1 MKKIIHNLSKNTF
14 KKALL
19 YTIIVIAF
27 VHTPRMTS
35 AQSPILGTVADFV
48 LFSTNGAVTNTGL
61 SQFTGNVGTNKGPV
75 TGFGNVNG
83 VMHDQDGA
91 SAASA
96 ADLLSLYDQLNNTTP
111 TFFPSVLLGNGDSLI
126 AGVYKLFSKATLNG
140 NLYLDGK
147 GDAGAVFIFQI
158 QGALST
164 GAASKVK
171 LINGAQ
177 ACNVFWK
184 VEGLVE
190 MATKTYMRGTVVA
203 NNAAMVTST
212 LDSLEGRFVTTTGAI
227 TIDGSMTYTPTGC
240 NAPLLNGPALPP
252 LGTTACYGIFSGNG
266 AITNTGVTYITG
278 DVGTNVGLA
287 AGFDPLLVTG
297 KIHTKPDVSTAACA
311 ADLQTLYNYIN
322 VLNPDIQ
329 LLYPAQFGNNLVL
342 TPHTYLLNTA
352 TAFTD
357 TLYLNAQGNPDGV
370 FVIKVNGAFTT
381 STFSRVVLMNGA
393 QAKNI
398 FWQVE
403 GMATIARNS
412 VFYGTL
418 ICNNAAIGLT
428 TGDSLYGRAL
438 TTSGALSTVTLAAMI
453 PNGTCTEGLPI
464 NWLYFTGTPE
474 QENVVLQW
482 STRNDLNN
490 NLYTIER
497 SSNGNDYETLGSIN
511 VFEKNENTPSAYSYT
526 DIQPYP
532 LGYYRICQTDKTGQQ
547 TFSQSIQV
555 KMAATQG
562 LQVQPYVGTSVI
574 NIKVSGAAAGKGAIQ
589 LYSIDGKCIETQEI
603 ILTDQPNVYQI
614 EKPFAR
620 GIFIIYIESNGVKI
634 YSGKVM
640 MVSDY

>member
-1 MKKIIHNLSKNTF
+1 M
-14 KKALL
+14 
-19 YTIIVIAF
+19 VIAL
-27 VHTPRMTS
+27 VYIPRMTS
-35 AQSPILGTVADFV
+35 AQSPVLGTVADFV

-83 VMHDQDGA
+83 VMHDQDGS

-96 ADLLSLYDQLNNTTP
+96 ADLLSLYDQLNNATP
-111 TFFPSVLLGNGDSLI
+111 TFFPSVSMGNNDSLV

-147 GDAGAVFIFQI
+147 GDSNAVFIFQI
-158 QGALST
+158 QGAFST
-164 GAASKVK
+164 SAAAKIK
-171 LINGAQ
+171 LINGTQ

-190 MATKTYMRGTVVA
+190 MSTKTYMRGTVVA

-212 LDSLEGRFVTTTGAI
+212 LDSLEGRLLTTTGAI
-227 TIDGSMTYTPTGC
+227 TVDGSITYMPTGC
-240 NAPLLNGPALPP
+240 NAPLLKGPTPPP
-252 LGTTACYGIFSGNG
+252 LGTTACYGLFSGNG
-266 AITNTGVTYITG
+266 AVTNTGVTYVTG
-278 DVGTNVGLA
+278 DIGTNVGLA
-287 AGFDPLLVTG
+287 AGFNPLLVTG
-297 KIHTKPDVSTAACA
+297 TIHTKPDVSTAACA
-311 ADLQTLYNYIN
+311 ADLQILYNYIS

-381 STFSRVVLMNGA
+381 STFSRVVLMNGT
-393 QAKNI
+393 QSKNV

-412 VFYGTL
+412 IFYGTL

-453 PNGTCTEGLPI
+453 PNGTCTEGLPV
-464 NWLYFTGTPE
+464 NWLYFTGVPE

-482 STRNDLNN
+482 STANDLNN
-490 NLYTIER
+490 NLYTVER
-497 SSNGNDYETLGSIN
+497 SSNGNDYETLATIN
-511 VFEKNENTPSAYSYT
+511 PFTKNDNTPSAYSYT
-526 DIQPYP
+526 DIKPYP
-532 LGYYRICQTDKTGQQ
+532 ISYYRICQTDKTGQQ

-555 KMAATQG
+555 RMVVTHG
-562 LQVQPYVGTSVI
+562 LQVQPYVESNVI
-574 NIKVSGAAAGKGAIQ
+574 NIKVSGATSSKGIIE
-589 LYSIDGKCIETQEI
+589 LYSIDGKQTEAQEV
-603 ILTDQPNVYQI
+603 ILTNQPNVYKLH
-614 EKPFAR
+614 KPSYR
-620 GIFIIYIESNGVKI
+620 GIYIICIKSNGEKL
-634 YSGKVM
+634 YTGKVI
-640 MVSDY
+640 VL